1 MVVTST
7 MTETV
12 MLQTSRKS
20 SANGGSGMRMTSSRL
35 TNASGRIIPR
45 FS

>member
-1 MVVTST
+1 MTST
-7 MTETV
+7 ITEMV
-12 MLQTSRKS
+12 MLTTRRKS
-20 SANGGSGMRMTSSRL
+20 RTDVGKGTRMTTSRL